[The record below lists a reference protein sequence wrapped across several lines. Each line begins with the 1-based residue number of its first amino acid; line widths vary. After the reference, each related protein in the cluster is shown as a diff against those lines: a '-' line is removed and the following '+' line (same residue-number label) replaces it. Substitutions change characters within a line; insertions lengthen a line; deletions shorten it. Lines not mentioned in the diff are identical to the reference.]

1 MAICRQFILRSD
13 GRVVKSTSA
22 TKIIRKNYF
31 IPLRLFFLLGA
42 REIKDKLCEQLPL
55 KFSLNELEQLNV
67 VQLTIKALSFRPLK
81 ICDRTSRNGAT
92 PARTCARGPWFE
104 ARTAPERRSA
114 AARRRRLQ
122 GSWPPGPR
130 FRRRPPLPEIEVRS
144 ISRLKKGLGLRPLN
158 QRSLRTIRWT

>member
-1 MAICRQFILRSD
+1 MCSQFILRSD

-67 VQLTIKALSFRPLK
+67 VQLAMLLVLYLFKALSYRPLK
-81 ICDRTSRNGAT
+81 NCDRTSRNGAT

-114 AARRRRLQ
+114 AARRRRPQ

-144 ISRLKKGLGLRPLN
+144 ISRP
-158 QRSLRTIRWT
+158 RTQAYELAKST